1 MGDANS
7 NRSSFKHRGLRFPT
21 IRAVT
26 KLHDAIITQFGGL
39 AGTKNAGLLESA
51 VRKVVTSVGGEDA
64 YAGLFMKAAAVG
76 YSIAQNHVFN
86 DANKRTALAT
96 MVLILEINDVFV
108 NPSED
113 ASSTLMILIAT
124 GHLDIDG
131 IRAAL
136 LHWAGENPSSTAL

>member
-1 MGDANS
+1 
-7 NRSSFKHRGLRFPT
+7 
-21 IRAVT
+21 
-26 KLHDAIITQFGGL
+26 
-39 AGTKNAGLLESA
+39 
-51 VRKVVTSVGGEDA
+51 
-64 YAGLFMKAAAVG
+64 
-76 YSIAQNHVFN
+76 
-86 DANKRTALAT
+86 

-136 LHWAGENPSSTAL
+136 LHWAGENPSSTEL